1 MRQSSVLLS
10 AIIRVIHPNLF
21 DMGMQGMRLMG
32 SDANL
37 EDVVK
42 LWYSIFNGAQ
52 VISNRE
58 TPVHRDNNSRS
69 EWYDLLTT
77 VGPYQEAILEL
88 PGVGLRFQYHSGTV
102 VGLCGRVLSHGVS
115 DADGERIC
123 LAYYMREN
131 VQARLGTEF
140 ADWNR
145 WDSYKNLAM

>member
-1 MRQSSVLLS
+1 M
-10 AIIRVIHPNLF
+10 
-21 DMGMQGMRLMG
+21 MG

-88 PGVGLRFQYHSGTV
+88 PGVGLRFRYRSGTV
-102 VGLCGRVLSHGVS
+102 IGLLRRVLSHGVS
-115 DADGERIC
+115 DADGEGYVWHI
-123 LAYYMREN
+123 
-131 VQARLGTEF
+131 T
-140 ADWNR
+140 
-145 WDSYKNLAM
+145 